1 MRMPRAIWFCRILV
15 TLVACGLTIDA
26 IAASDNA
33 AVASQ
38 LPDMGSPENA
48 ALSKADEFQ
57 VGRMI
62 IREMRDQNL
71 LLDDPEI
78 ADYVQNL
85 GARLGA
91 QTNRDEQ
98 NYQYFVIKD
107 PEVNAFALYGGFVCV
122 HSGLIM
128 LTEDESQLASVL
140 AHETAHVRQRHLAR
154 AYQAESKMSL
164 ASTAALLAAVLIGA
178 LAGANG
184 GAMEG
189 MIAMSQGVALQ
200 QAMNFTRAEE
210 AEADRVGIGLLANA
224 GFRTSAMADFFESM
238 ARGEGISEASSLD
251 MLRNHPVT
259 RDRIAEARERAAQV
273 EQQPVEESGLFPW
286 MKERL
291 RVVIAPPEINATVYY
306 TKLAEQRALTDPERY
321 GQALAQLRAENPAP
335 AVQTLRELVAAH
347 PDITTLYASLGQAE
361 LAAHEQTTALAT
373 FSRAMRLFPRN
384 VPITV
389 RYAEALM
396 KVDQPKPAHTLLLDL
411 FNNVEPTPYQIRL
424 TALAASAAGDTG
436 DAYYYMAEYHVTGG
450 DLPLANQQLEL
461 ALASPD
467 LTTVQRQRFRARLE
481 QIRDWLREQQR
492 DQRRRTGG
500 I

>member
-1 MRMPRAIWFCRILV
+1 MRMSRAIWLCRILV
-15 TLVACGLTIDA
+15 TLVACGLAVDA

-78 ADYVQNL
+78 ADYVQTL
-85 GARLGA
+85 GSRLGT

-107 PEVNAFALYGGFVCV
+107 PEINAFALYGGFICV

-128 LTEDESQLASVL
+128 LAEDESQLASVL
-140 AHETAHVRQRHLAR
+140 AHETAHIRQRHLAR

-224 GFRTSAMADFFESM
+224 GFRTSAMADFFETM

-291 RVVIAPPEINATVYY
+291 RVVIAPPEIDATVYY
-306 TKLAEQRALTDPERY
+306 SKLSEERPLNDPERY
-321 GQALAQLRAENPAP
+321 GQALAQLRQCLSVTFRI
-335 AVQTLRELVAAH
+335 VQWPL
-347 PDITTLYASLGQAE
+347 LGQLTVIHGGIDLRRRNHHAQPFLHPRE
-361 LAAHEQTTALAT
+361 EAG
-373 FSRAMRLFPRN
+373 LFHR
-384 VPITV
+384 
-389 RYAEALM
+389 
-396 KVDQPKPAHTLLLDL
+396 LLLNL
-411 FNNVEPTPYQIRL
+411 RRALTRL
-424 TALAASAAGDTG
+424 GNAIARHRMIAQHIEAAGFG
-436 DAYYYMAEYHVTGG
+436 DAFATGHG
-450 DLPLANQQLEL
+450 LKKIGHRRSAKAGIGQQTDPNPIGFGFLC
-461 ALASPD
+461 PGK
-467 LTTVQRQRFRARLE
+467 
-481 QIRDWLREQQR
+481 IH
-492 DQRRRTGG
+492 
-500 I
+500 